1 MNVKSIERISEASKL
16 IEYKIKPNL
25 RTLGQKYG
33 SGLSKIKEILD
44 ESNVNFLV
52 KKMKLDNYIILK
64 NEYKLER
71 EDVIIETTPA
81 EGFSAASDS
90 GITVGL
96 SLDLNQDLILE
107 GIVRDIVRV
116 IQSMRKKAGFAVED
130 RINISWDFDGQI
142 QEALGK
148 FEQYL
153 KAETLTNKIM
163 ENIDDCDFSNI
174 VEINDKQYKVELKK
188 DN

>member
-1 MNVKSIERISEASKL
+1 M
-16 IEYKIKPNL
+16 
-25 RTLGQKYG
+25 GQKYG

-44 ESNVNFLV
+44 ESNVDFLV
-52 KKMKLDNYIILK
+52 KKMKIDNYIMLN

-71 EDVIIETTPA
+71 EDVFIETTPA

-116 IQSMRKKAGFAVED
+116 IQSMRKKAEFAVED

-148 FEQYL
+148 FEHYF

-163 ENIDDCDFSNI
+163 ENIEDCDFSDV

>member
-1 MNVKSIERISEASKL
+1 MIQYFQA
-16 IEYKIKPNL
+16 
-25 RTLGQKYG
+25 
-33 SGLSKIKEILD
+33 
-44 ESNVNFLV
+44 
-52 KKMKLDNYIILK
+52 
-64 NEYKLER
+64 
-71 EDVIIETTPA
+71 
-81 EGFSAASDS
+81 
-90 GITVGL
+90 
-96 SLDLNQDLILE
+96 LNQDLILE

-163 ENIDDCDFSNI
+163 KNIEDCDFSNI

-188 DN
+188 DNFLILTKPKEKSFLLLEEYQWILPQ